1 MTPCRSIDFHA
12 GCVLQPI
19 PVPFGNLTDAEQDAI
34 ASQLIGNEMRAIPER
49 VEYNRRVEAFE
60 KAEKAAERAA
70 QTPAQEEA
78 REVEGRK
85 VFPSTSYPRI
95 RVESARPLRV
105 TWLSFSEEAVPRVQ
119 RGTPHEVAV
128 VQELAKKMGYAV
140 TVDAKLRQK
149 PFSNGA
155 LCLGCSAGPWY
166 RGRYGEMRTF
176 GHSFILST
184 PWLSRRPRTT
194 AADAARALATLRAV
208 RPRDP
213 SSRRIPRGSWCS
225 GRTTGAPGSRGR
237 SRTWRASCASIPAP
251 LAGTPSTRAPSF
263 TPSTWKISRSS
274 PRSPRPSIT
283 PRSKRRRPTP
293 RPGRRQRRPM
303 IPRVAPFASSAPW
316 RVRVTPTSRG
326 RASPRCFVALRRT
339 ARPGCDRRTRGELA
353 VAFCVV
359 KSVV

>member
-1 MTPCRSIDFHA
+1 MSHRPHLPVLVPFALAAGLVLSASPAMATGWPEEVMTPCRSIDFHA

-49 VEYNRRVEAFE
+49 EEYGRRVEAFE
-60 KAEKAAERAA
+60 KAEKAAEGAA

-78 REVEGRK
+78 REVEARK

-95 RVESARPLRV
+95 QVESARPLRV

-155 LCLGCSAGPWY
+155 LCLGCTAGPWY

-213 SSRRIPRGSWCS
+213 SSRPDPPRLVVFRSYDGSARLAWAVPYVAGLVCLDTRTPRGYTEHESTIVYALDVENLS
-225 GRTTGAPGSRGR
+225 ILTTLSASEYYAAFEEAEANPQGQVVASAAP
-237 SRTWRASCASIPAP
+237 
-251 LAGTPSTRAPSF
+251 
-263 TPSTWKISRSS
+263 
-274 PRSPRPSIT
+274 
-283 PRSKRRRPTP
+283 
-293 RPGRRQRRPM
+293 
-303 IPRVAPFASSAPW
+303 
-316 RVRVTPTSRG
+316 
-326 RASPRCFVALRRT
+326 
-339 ARPGCDRRTRGELA
+339 
-353 VAFCVV
+353 
-359 KSVV
+359 